1 MKFYRI
7 RLRVK
12 DIFHETNILNPQLII
27 GAESEEKALYLAK
40 KSWTEDNTYEVL
52 KVHSCEEVFPS
63 AIFCDYAYFGSI

>member
-12 DIFHETNILNPQLII
+12 DTFHETNILNPQLII

-40 KSWTEDNTYEVL
+40 KSWTDNAYEIL
-52 KVHSCEEVFPS
+52 EVHSCEEVFPS
-63 AIFCDYAYFGSI
+63 AVFCDYAHFGPI